1 MKKNLVKGVAL
12 VAVSILGVTGLSLAP
27 ANATAANKTV
37 IVQEGNTLSGL
48 NTAVNGKNLVTN
60 VDVVYPTGSGFTYWN
75 NKAQLV
81 RNTAFGTFKITRNNC
96 QTTVT
101 TDELGCFSVTY
112 TIKKGLKYSDGTLI
126 TAQDLLLSHAI
137 SSSDYSIKAGLGDPN
152 TTGSKFDSAGYGGAY
167 DDHTRAN
174 SFDLSDDNYS
184 LTVKYDAFQPDWQIF
199 GPGPGAVH
207 ALVGLA
213 KNQKTL
219 QSARTNASYKSL
231 FEDAY
236 YDAIDT
242 SSNFSG
248 LTGDSVIGAA
258 VIDFTVADATRL
270 DLGDRITGTG
280 LPKSGTS
287 VTEINP
293 SFTEDVSLTSGS
305 RNATVSDSTKYYK
318 GMTVYAYLSDT
329 EELDTTVSS
338 VNYDTNVVTF
348 ADASPGTGDA
358 TLEVESPESLG
369 LVAISDD
376 VSRTLTTQS
385 SKGKAWTA
393 ANALMSAMAVK
404 WSKSWNI
411 TTVTSS
417 TNPLLLIS
425 NGGFKITSCGA
436 SSCTLDKNPLA
447 AVSGTPKMTGNLDRI
462 IFKFPATGT
471 TFSDTAVGQAIKNGE
486 VDLYSGSATSSFWAM
501 VSSDPGTVAAR
512 TSVATYE
519 HFDIRAG
526 SASVPNTTTNSD
538 GNCASPYDGP
548 FAGSSQKAKDL
559 RKAMLLV
566 VPRQVIA
573 NTYVGKIFDPAFSG
587 NSPVLNSSFSLTTEG
602 DYAKVVAGSSS
613 YVNEFLKDQDARN
626 AAALVLMKK
635 HYPSAGPGSKSINVK
650 MLTSTAA
657 RRVDIAT
664 QIGLQA
670 AKVGINLTNTASTG
684 WSGLLNCNNYDVAT
698 FAWSKSAISQTGTN
712 PQYQSDGSNNRAGWN
727 DPALDVLLKKF
738 ETSLSATEIVAAKI
752 AAERQLWSNFW
763 TIGEYQWPGVSAWNK
778 DLKNVLPSP
787 LNPNVVWN
795 YWALGF

>member
-96 QTTVT
+96 QTSVT
-101 TDELGCFSVTY
+101 TDEFGCFAVTY

-137 SSSDYSIKAGLGDPN
+137 SSSDYAIKAGLGDPMSDA
-152 TTGSKFDSAGYGGAY
+152 GSAFDSAGYGGAY

-184 LTVKYDAFQPDWQIF
+184 VTVKYDAFQPDWQIF

-213 KNQKTL
+213 KGKKTF
-219 QSARTNASYKSL
+219 QTARTNASYKSL

-236 YDAIDT
+236 YTAIDALPA
-242 SSNFSG
+242 S
-248 LTGDSVIGAA
+248 D
-258 VIDFTVADATRL
+258 DPDYADAL
-270 DLGDRITGTG
+270 ADR
-280 LPKSGTS
+280 
-287 VTEINP
+287 
-293 SFTEDVSLTSGS
+293 
-305 RNATVSDSTKYYK
+305 
-318 GMTVYAYLSDT
+318 
-329 EELDTTVSS
+329 
-338 VNYDTNVVTF
+338 
-348 ADASPGTGDA
+348 
-358 TLEVESPESLG
+358 
-369 LVAISDD
+369 
-376 VSRTLTTQS
+376 
-385 SKGKAWTA
+385 TA
-393 ANALMSAMAVK
+393 ARDLLKKMAAK
-404 WSKSWNI
+404 WSTSFNI
-411 TTVTSS
+411 TTVTPS

-425 NGGFKITSCGA
+425 NGGFQITSCGA

-447 AVSGTPKMTGNLDRI
+447 SVSGAPKMTGNLDRI

-471 TFSDTAVGQAIKNGE
+471 TFNDTAVGQAIKNGE
-486 VDLYSGSATSSFWAM
+486 VDLYSGSATASFWST
-501 VSSDPGTVAAR
+501 VSSDPGVVAAR

-526 SASVPNTTTNSD
+526 DALNPNSTVNSD
-538 GNCASPYDGP
+538 GNCAAPYDGP
-548 FAGSSQKAKDL
+548 FKGSSQRAKDL

-573 NTYVGKIFDPAFSG
+573 NTYVGKIFDPGFSG
-587 NSPVLNSSFSLTTEG
+587 DSPVLNSLFSLTTEG
-602 DYAKVVAGSSS
+602 DYSKVVAGSSS
-613 YVNEFLKDQDARN
+613 YVNEFTKDQDTRN
-626 AAALVLMKK
+626 AAALALMKK
-635 HYPSAGPGSKSINVK
+635 YYPSAGAGSNSINVK

-657 RRVDIAT
+657 RRVDIAL
-664 QIGLQA
+664 QIKLQA
-670 AKVGINLTNTASTG
+670 AKVGINVTNTASTG
-684 WSGLLNCNNYDVAT
+684 WSGLLNCNNYDVVT

-712 PQYQSDGSNNRAGWN
+712 PQYQSDGSNNRAGWK
-727 DPALDVLLKKF
+727 DPDLDTLLKRF
-738 ETSLSATEIVAAKI
+738 EGSLSATEIVSAKI

-795 YWALGF
+795 YWALGY

>member
-60 VDVVYPTGSGFTYWN
+60 VDVVYPTGAGFTYWN

-96 QTTVT
+96 QTTSLS
-101 TDELGCFSVTY
+101 DEFGCFSVTY

-137 SSSDYSIKAGLGDPN
+137 SSSDYSIKAGLGDPMSDA
-152 TTGSKFDSAGYGGAY
+152 GSKFDSAGYGGAY
-167 DDHTRAN
+167 DDHTRAT

-184 LTVKYDAFQPDWQIF
+184 VTVKYDAFQPDWQIF

-213 KNQKTL
+213 KGKKTF
-219 QSARTNASYKSL
+219 QTARTNASYKAA

-236 YDAIDT
+236 YTAIEPLPATD
-242 SSNFSG
+242 
-248 LTGDSVIGAA
+248 DE
-258 VIDFTVADATRL
+258 DYADAL
-270 DLGDRITGTG
+270 DAR
-280 LPKSGTS
+280 
-287 VTEINP
+287 
-293 SFTEDVSLTSGS
+293 
-305 RNATVSDSTKYYK
+305 
-318 GMTVYAYLSDT
+318 
-329 EELDTTVSS
+329 
-338 VNYDTNVVTF
+338 
-348 ADASPGTGDA
+348 
-358 TLEVESPESLG
+358 
-369 LVAISDD
+369 
-376 VSRTLTTQS
+376 
-385 SKGKAWTA
+385 TA
-393 ANALMSAMAVK
+393 ARALMGTMARK
-404 WSKSWNI
+404 WSTAFNI

-417 TNPLLLIS
+417 TNPLLLVS
-425 NGGFKITSCGA
+425 NGGFQIKSCGA
-436 SSCTLDKNPLA
+436 SSCTLEKNPLA
-447 AVSGTPKMTGNLDRI
+447 SVSGAPKQTGNLDRI

-471 TFSDTAVGQAIKNGE
+471 TFNDTAVGQAIKNGE
-486 VDLYSGSATSSFWAM
+486 VDLYSGSATASFWAT
-501 VSSDPGTVAAR
+501 VDGDPGTVAAR

-519 HFDIRAG
+519 HFDIRSGDAQ
-526 SASVPNTTTNSD
+526 SPNSTVNSD
-538 GNCASPYDGP
+538 GNCAAPYDGP
-548 FAGSSQKAKDL
+548 FKGSSQKAKDL

-602 DYAKVVAGSSS
+602 DYSKVVAGSSA
-613 YVNEFLKDQDARN
+613 YVNEFTKDQTARN
-626 AAALVLMKK
+626 AAALALMKK
-635 HYPSAGPGSKSINVK
+635 YYPSAGPGSDSISVK

-657 RRVDIAT
+657 RRVDIAL
-664 QIGLQA
+664 QIQLQA
-670 AKVGINLTNTASTG
+670 DKVGIKLTNTASTG
-684 WSGLLNCNNYDVAT
+684 WSGLLNCNNYDVFT

-727 DPALDVLLKKF
+727 DPALDTLLKKF
-738 ETSLSATEIVAAKI
+738 EGSLSATEIVAAKI
-752 AAERQLWSNFW
+752 AAEKQLWSNFW

-795 YWALGF
+795 YWALGY

>member
-96 QTTVT
+96 QTAVT

-137 SSSDYSIKAGLGDPN
+137 SSSDYSIKAGLGDPMSE
-152 TTGSKFDSAGYGGAY
+152 TGSKFDSAGYGGAY

-207 ALVGLA
+207 ALVALA
-213 KNQKTL
+213 KGKKSFQT
-219 QSARTNASYKSL
+219 ARTNAAYKAA

-236 YDAIDT
+236 YASYEALPAEGDEDYQDA
-242 SSNFSG
+242 
-248 LTGDSVIGAA
+248 
-258 VIDFTVADATRL
+258 L
-270 DLGDRITGTG
+270 DER
-280 LPKSGTS
+280 
-287 VTEINP
+287 
-293 SFTEDVSLTSGS
+293 
-305 RNATVSDSTKYYK
+305 
-318 GMTVYAYLSDT
+318 
-329 EELDTTVSS
+329 
-338 VNYDTNVVTF
+338 
-348 ADASPGTGDA
+348 
-358 TLEVESPESLG
+358 
-369 LVAISDD
+369 
-376 VSRTLTTQS
+376 
-385 SKGKAWTA
+385 TA
-393 ANALMSAMAVK
+393 ARALMSKMAVK
-404 WSKSWNI
+404 WSTVWNI
-411 TTVTSS
+411 TTVTAS

-425 NGGFKITSCGA
+425 NGGFKISSCGA

-447 AVSGTPKMTGNLDRI
+447 SVSGAPKMTGNLDRI

-471 TFSDTAVGQAIKNGE
+471 TFSDTAVGQAIQNGE
-486 VDLYSGSATSSFWAM
+486 VDLYSGSATASFWAM
-501 VSSDPGTVAAR
+501 VSSDPGVVAAR
-512 TSVATYE
+512 TSVAIYE

-526 SASVPNTTTNSD
+526 DALQSNATVNSD
-538 GNCASPYDGP
+538 GNCAAPYDGP
-548 FAGSSQKAKDL
+548 FKGSTQRAKDL

-613 YVNEFLKDQDARN
+613 YVNDFAKDQTARN
-626 AAALVLMKK
+626 AMALALMKK
-635 HYPSAGPGSKSINVK
+635 YYPSAGPGSDSISVK

-664 QIGLQA
+664 QIQLQA
-670 AKVGINLTNTASTG
+670 DKVGIKLTNTASTG

-738 ETSLSATEIVAAKI
+738 EGSLSATELVAAKI

>member
-1 MKKNLVKGVAL
+1 MKKNLVKGIAL

-60 VDVVYPTGSGFTYWN
+60 VDVVYPTGAGFTYYN
-75 NKAQLV
+75 NKAQLI

-96 QTTVT
+96 ATTST
-101 TDELGCFSVTY
+101 TDEFGCFAVTY

-137 SSSDYSIKAGLGDPN
+137 SNSDYSIKAGLGDPMSDN
-152 TTGSKFDSAGYGGAY
+152 GSKFDSAGYGGAY

-184 LTVKYDAFQPDWQIF
+184 VTVKYDAFQPDWQIF

-213 KNQKTL
+213 KGKKSL
-219 QSARTNASYKSL
+219 QSARTNASYKAA

-236 YDAIDT
+236 YT
-242 SSNFSG
+242 SYEALPPTDDEDYES
-248 LTGDSVIGAA
+248 A
-258 VIDFTVADATRL
+258 L
-270 DLGDRITGTG
+270 DDR
-280 LPKSGTS
+280 
-287 VTEINP
+287 
-293 SFTEDVSLTSGS
+293 
-305 RNATVSDSTKYYK
+305 
-318 GMTVYAYLSDT
+318 
-329 EELDTTVSS
+329 
-338 VNYDTNVVTF
+338 
-348 ADASPGTGDA
+348 
-358 TLEVESPESLG
+358 
-369 LVAISDD
+369 
-376 VSRTLTTQS
+376 
-385 SKGKAWTA
+385 TA
-393 ANALMSAMAVK
+393 ARSLMSKMAAK
-404 WSKSWNI
+404 WSTAWNI
-411 TTVTSS
+411 TTVTAS

-425 NGGFKITSCGA
+425 NGGFQIKSCGA

-447 AVSGTPKMTGNLDRI
+447 AVSGAPKMTGNLDRI

-486 VDLYSGSATSSFWAM
+486 VDLYSGSATAAFWAT
-501 VSSDPGTVAAR
+501 VDGDPGTVAAR

-526 SASVPNTTTNSD
+526 DALTKNETVNSD
-538 GNCASPYDGP
+538 GNCAAPYDGP
-548 FAGSSQKAKDL
+548 FKGSTQKAKDL

-566 VPRQVIA
+566 IPRQVIA

-587 NSPVLNSSFSLTTEG
+587 NSPVLNSMFSLTTEG

-613 YVNEFLKDQDARN
+613 YVNDFLKDQTARN
-626 AAALVLMKK
+626 AMALALMKK
-635 HYPSAGPGSKSINVK
+635 HYSNAGPGSDSISVK

-664 QIGLQA
+664 QIALQA
-670 AKVGINLTNTASTG
+670 DKVGIKLTNTATTA
-684 WSGLLNCNNYDVAT
+684 WPNLIDCNVYDVIT

-712 PQYQSDGSNNRAGWN
+712 PQYESDGGNNRAGWN
-727 DPALDVLLKKF
+727 DPTLDTLLAKF
-738 ETSLSATEIVAAKI
+738 ESSLSATELINAKI

-795 YWALGF
+795 YWALGY